1 MSVNRNILSLA
12 VPSILANITVPLVGM
27 ADIAV
32 AGHLDPSAAGTTGA
46 ALIGGVAVGSMLF
59 DLLYW
64 NFGFLRIGTGGL
76 TAQAFGKGD
85 MRESARVLVRATGIA
100 MICAASI
107 VALQWLFLKAAFL
120 VVDCTPEVRNLAG
133 QYFFIRIWAA
143 PATLGLMAFKGW
155 FIGMQD
161 GVSPMATDLTVNVTN
176 IAVSVV
182 LALGLRIGDISWQG
196 TGFSGIAVGAVVAQ
210 YLGLAVAFSILMVK
224 YRRKV
229 FADFSAEEFRSV
241 FRGGESRKF
250 FSMNTDLLIRS
261 VCFIGI
267 YIGFTVIAAR
277 QGDLVLA
284 CSSILMKIMMLFSY
298 LTDGFAYAGEA
309 LTGRFTGEK
318 NRAAFEKAVKYI
330 FLWSMGIAALF
341 IVLYAV
347 AGEQM
352 LGVMTS
358 DEDVV
363 SLGRRYI
370 PWLLVMPFVG
380 CAAFTWD
387 GIYVGATASGSMRNA
402 GLLALA
408 GFLAAYFAGVCLVRA
423 GLLQVAVP
431 DGVAASCQEVSP
443 YGVEVLHILLA
454 AYFVHLLI
462 RTAYLSFRYRPVIL
476 SVFPDR
482 SRRR

>member
-100 MICAASI
+100 MICAAAI

-182 LALGLRIGDISWQG
+182 LALGLHVGDISWQG
-196 TGFSGIAVGAVVAQ
+196 TGFSGIAVGTVVAQ

-229 FADFSAEEFRSV
+229 FADFSEEEFRSV

-250 FSMNTDLLIRS
+250 FSMNTDLLVRS

-298 LTDGFAYAGEA
+298 FTDGFAYAGEA
-309 LTGRFTGEK
+309 LAGRYIGAGDRQMLAK
-318 NRAAFEKAVKYI
+318 SVKAV
-330 FLWSMGIAALF
+330 FVWSMAIGVAFMF
-341 IVLYAV
+341 IYAF
-347 AGEQM
+347 GGRPMMQ
-352 LGVMTS
+352 VMTS
-358 DEDVV
+358 DYEVV
-363 SLGRRYI
+363 DMSLKYM
-370 PWLLVMPFVG
+370 PWMVLMPLAG
-380 CAAFTWD
+380 CAAFAWD
-387 GIYVGATASGSMRNA
+387 GIFIGATASRPIRDNMILAAAGFFLTYFA
-402 GLLALA
+402 GLLVLRVS
-408 GFLAAYFAGVCLVRA
+408 GIG
-423 GLLQVAVP
+423 GE
-431 DGVAASCQEVSP
+431 AASVIA
-443 YGVEVLHILLA
+443 VHILLA
-454 AYFVHLLI
+454 AYLVHLLI
-462 RTAYLSFRYRPVIL
+462 RTAYLSIRYRKDIL
-476 SVFPDR
+476 DGAFK
-482 SRRR
+482 